1 MEGLA
6 HNGFTMPIEETT
18 ARRLAALTLLLASL
32 IYLPAAAGEPASNTI
47 TVVYNHVRTDSATDL
62 QRGGGFGA
70 FVEFNGRVIL
80 FDTGGQADILLHNLQ
95 ELKKDALKIEAVVIS
110 HNHWDH
116 VYGLPGVMSAR
127 GMSASAGERPTVYVP
142 LSTRDAILQQ
152 NPRAA
157 VVAVDSPT
165 EIMPGA
171 WLIGPL
177 KLEYRGMPFA
187 EQALV
192 LEHGDGL
199 VVLVGC
205 SHPGIVDI
213 VKRVKELFESKKIL
227 FVGGGFHL
235 RSLPR
240 DEISRISSTLRQ
252 HGIEQIAP
260 THCTGDVAIDLFRQE
275 WGDKYYSLN
284 LGDFFTF

>member
-192 LEHGDGL
+192 IEHEDGL
-199 VVLVGC
+199 VVLVRRSC
-205 SHPGIVDI
+205 SSGEAFIFAAC
-213 VKRVKELFESKKIL
+213 RGMRSAESHRHCGNTVSSRL
-227 FVGGGFHL
+227 LPPTAQVTSPSTCSG
-235 RSLPR
+235 RSGATSTIHSIS
-240 DEISRISSTLRQ
+240 EISSPSDQAYRVTPLQRAKHQ
-252 HGIEQIAP
+252 
-260 THCTGDVAIDLFRQE
+260 TD
-275 WGDKYYSLN
+275 
-284 LGDFFTF
+284 